1 MLVKVAICDDDLS
14 VLGLV
19 GTSVRQILEARGYDN
34 PEIETFSCET
44 VLREAIG
51 AGHAYDIMF
60 LDIILPDG
68 DGIELARWIKSK
80 HHGTQVIFLT
90 ISADYAVKAFSVE
103 ATHYL
108 VKPVSRLDLEE
119 AVDRALRTFSPVQ
132 TLQLPLHSE
141 NGSVVKINIDD
152 ILYIESVGY
161 RRMIHTRTT
170 VYEEKRTTLSRLMED
185 LERLSPG
192 KFILP
197 YRGYIVNLDAIK
209 TVSTNRIVLEN
220 DDFVLIKRG
229 DFRKIRDLFLERVF
243 PQE

>member
-119 AVDRALRTFSPVQ
+119 AVDRALRTFSPIQ

-141 NGSVVKINIDD
+141 NGSVVKIN
-152 ILYIESVGY
+152 
-161 RRMIHTRTT
+161 M
-170 VYEEKRTTLSRLMED
+170 KRTTLSRLMED

>member
-1 MLVKVAICDDDLS
+1 MNVLIVEDELMARRALAATLKRLYPEMTIVGETGSVADTVEWLDNPDHKADLIFMDVELSDGNSFEIFRRTKVNAQVIM
-14 VLGLV
+14 
-19 GTSVRQILEARGYDN
+19 TTAYDN
-34 PEIETFSCET
+34 
-44 VLREAIG
+44 
-51 AGHAYDIMF
+51 
-60 LDIILPDG
+60 
-68 DGIELARWIKSK
+68 
-80 HHGTQVIFLT
+80 
-90 ISADYAVKAFSVE
+90 YAVKAFSVE

-209 TVSTNRIVLEN
+209 TVSSNRIVLEN

-243 PQE
+243 PRE